1 MPAPD
6 WIPAGCG
13 NCRHFDRMTRLRCAA
28 YPNGIPLPMQWGEFD
43 HRKPAFDDSGIQ
55 WEPSDQLLMDL
66 REAGILGG
74 EDE

>member
-1 MPAPD
+1 
-6 WIPAGCG
+6 
-13 NCRHFDRMTRLRCAA
+13 
-28 YPNGIPLPMQWGEFD
+28 MQWGEFD